1 MVIVPNEFV
10 WIHNPKV
17 AGTNVREQLLK
28 QFPQAEDIRGFGN
41 KGDLEVAFAHMPLEF
56 LAEYLP
62 ESIQQIKKLFSFG
75 FARNPYDRVLS
86 AFNFQ
91 QRRAKNMPRQFTKYK
106 NFSEFIEKQQ
116 EIKKAEDYISI
127 PQYKYF
133 SIQEE
138 KMVDLVL
145 KIEEFKGKV
154 IELNH
159 IRMDFTIITNTGDK
173 QRKQLNKQE
182 KALVEKYYA
191 KDFELLGY

>member
-1 MVIVPNEFV
+1 VVIVPNEFV

-17 AGTNVREQLLK
+17 AGSNIRDQLVK
-28 QFPQAEDIRGFGN
+28 QFPTAKDIKNFGK
-41 KGDLEVAFAHMPLEF
+41 KGDQEIAFAHMPLDYIAEHFPEF
-56 LAEYLP
+56 IE
-62 ESIQQIKKLFSFG
+62 QIRKNFSFG

-91 QRRAKNMPRQFTKYK
+91 QRRANNMPRHFTKYK
-106 NFSEFIEKQQ
+106 TFSEFVKKQQ
-116 EIKKAEDYISI
+116 ELNKAEDYISI

-133 SIQEE
+133 SIKNE

-159 IRMDFTIITNTGDK
+159 IRMDFTLVTNTGNK
-173 QRKQLNKQE
+173 QRKKLNKQE